1 MRVRRLIAIG
11 TLAVTVGCSSVQRVP
26 LDYIAVEQPAEIR
39 LVNSYGM
46 VTTIYNPRVSGD
58 TVYGKAI
65 GKGEVAVPLQQI
77 EGISTYKFDKGRTV
91 LLVGGGIAV
100 TALGAWALFGGSSG
114 DTKIECDYTTRA
126 LEQNGGAPICRQ
138 V

>member
-1 MRVRRLIAIG
+1 MRRLIAIG
-11 TLAVTVGCSSVQRVP
+11 TVSVTVGCSSVQRVP

-39 LVNSYGM
+39 LVNSYGI
-46 VTTIYNPRVSGD
+46 VTTIYNPRISGD

-65 GKGEVAVPLQQI
+65 GKGEVAVPLRQV
-77 EGISTYKFDKGRTV
+77 EGISTRKFDSARTV
-91 LLVGGGIAV
+91 MLVGGGIAV
-100 TALGAWALFGGSSG
+100 TALSAWAMFGGSSG

>member
-1 MRVRRLIAIG
+1 MRMRRLVAIVS
-11 TLAVTVGCSSVQRVP
+11 LALTVGCSSVQRVP
-26 LDYIAVEQPAEIR
+26 VNYIEVEQPAEVR
-39 LVNSYGM
+39 LVNSYGI

-58 TVYGKAI
+58 TVYGKAL
-65 GKGEVAVPLQQI
+65 GKGEVAVPLRQV
-77 EGISTYKFDKGRTV
+77 EGISTRKFDSARTV
-91 LLVGGGIAV
+91 MLVGGGIAV
-100 TALGAWALFGGSSG
+100 TALGAWAMFGGSSG

>member
-1 MRVRRLIAIG
+1 MRMRRLIAIMS
-11 TLAVTVGCSSVQRVP
+11 LALTVGCQSVQRVP

-46 VTTIYNPRVSGD
+46 VTTIYNPRLSGD
-58 TVYGKAI
+58 TVYGKAA
-65 GKGEVAVPLQQI
+65 GKGEVAVPLRQV
-77 EGISTYKFDKGRTV
+77 EGISTRKFDSARTV
-91 LLVGGGIAV
+91 MLVGGGIAV
-100 TALGAWALFGGSSG
+100 TALGVWALFGGSSG

>member
-1 MRVRRLIAIG
+1 MRRLIATG

-46 VTTIYNPRVSGD
+46 VTTIYNPRLSGD
-58 TVYGKAI
+58 TVYGKAA
-65 GKGEVAVPLQQI
+65 GKGEVAVPLRQV
-77 EGISTYKFDKGRTV
+77 EGISTRKFDSARTV
-91 LLVGGGIAV
+91 MLVGGGIAV
-100 TALGAWALFGGSSG
+100 TALGVWALFGGSSG

>member
-1 MRVRRLIAIG
+1 MRMRRLIAIG
-11 TLAVTVGCSSVQRVP
+11 TLAVTVGCSSVQRVL

-46 VTTIYNPRVSGD
+46 VTTIYYPRVSGD

-77 EGISTYKFDKGRTV
+77 EGISTYKFDKWRTV